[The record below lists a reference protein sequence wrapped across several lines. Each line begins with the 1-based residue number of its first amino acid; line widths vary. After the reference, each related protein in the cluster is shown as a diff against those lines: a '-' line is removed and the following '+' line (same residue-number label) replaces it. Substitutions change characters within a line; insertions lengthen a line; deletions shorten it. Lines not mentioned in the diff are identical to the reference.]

1 MFSLK
6 RSFQSTENPNFCL
19 THLPI
24 FLYKSNPNS
33 DTPTTALY
41 FNLQEKMRRRVR
53 TAFLFVLLFTLVS
66 VYLARNSITKKHVL
80 NSTSDLRT
88 RSKDPGF
95 PNLAIRDDRER
106 LDGQLRTRRVS
117 SIGNSVATVS
127 ILFPDWEVFVIVSPE
142 AALPSQDSG
151 DAEYKCLFENGA
163 KSPANFSG
171 VLEFTNRTTFK
182 CVLPNRLR
190 SRRPFIQPVLVRSS
204 ETAVSPE
211 NKQVSAELIRWTTIA
226 YESFSTENDVV
237 LFVKGINRQLASKP
251 PREFNCVFGDD
262 GEKNTAVRTAV
273 TSSNQEV
280 FRCHHPKLTAAVTS
294 ERIKILRS
302 SETAVSP
309 ENKQVSAELIRWTT
323 IAYESFS
330 TENDVVLF
338 VKGINRQLASKP
350 PREFNCVFGDDG
362 EKNTAVRTA
371 VTSSNQEVFRCHHP
385 KLTAAVTSERIKI
398 SLEIVPKNTVVPSV
412 AYYTPRRRTLASQ
425 EPRSLLCACT
435 MVYNVAKFLREW
447 VMYHSRIGVEKF
459 ILYDNGSEDEL
470 AEVVDE
476 LNHEG
481 FNVTTL
487 FWIWPKTQEAGFSH
501 AALYANQSCTWMM
514 YVDVDEFVFSPTWQ
528 SRSSS
533 KLLTSLLPISHR
545 SIGQLQIR
553 CNEFGPS
560 NQTSH
565 PVEGVTQGYTC
576 RRKVDERHKSIVLLD
591 AVDSSLENAI
601 HHFEV
606 RKSFFRSKLVSM
618 EDAVVNHYK
627 YQAWSEFRTKFR
639 RRVSAYVV
647 DWTRAVNPT
656 SKDRTPGLGFEP
668 IKPNGWA
675 EKFCEVRDD
684 RLKLLTQ
691 KWFGSNTSQ
700 GYKMA
705 WQR

>member
-6 RSFQSTENPNFCL
+6 KSFQSKQNRNFCITL

-24 FLYKSNPNS
+24 FIYKSNPNS
-33 DTPTTALY
+33 DIPTALFFY
-41 FNLQEKMRRRVR
+41 LQEKMRRRVR
-53 TAFLFVLLFTLVS
+53 TAFLFALLVVLFFTFVS
-66 VYLARNSITKKHVL
+66 VYFARNSITKKHVL

-88 RSKDPGF
+88 RSKDPSF
-95 PNLAIRDDRER
+95 PNLVIRDDREKLGGR
-106 LDGQLRTRRVS
+106 LRTRPVS
-117 SIGNSVATVS
+117 SIGNSVSTVA

-142 AALPSQDSG
+142 AALPSTDSG
-151 DAEYKCLFENGA
+151 DAEYNCLFENGA
-163 KSPANFSG
+163 KSPAIFSG
-171 VLEFTNRTTFK
+171 VLASTNRSTFK
-182 CVLPNRLR
+182 CVFPNSLH
-190 SRRPFIQPVLVRSS
+190 SRRPFIQPTLIRSS
-204 ETAVSPE
+204 ETDLSPG
-211 NKQVSAELIRWTTIA
+211 NKQVSPELIRWTTIA

-237 LFVKGINRQLASKP
+237 LFVKGINRQLSNKP
-251 PREFNCVFGDD
+251 PSEFNCVFGDD
-262 GEKNTAVRTAV
+262 GEENAAVRTAV

-280 FRCHHPKLTAAVTS
+280 FRCHHP
-294 ERIKILRS
+294 
-302 SETAVSP
+302 
-309 ENKQVSAELIRWTT
+309 N
-323 IAYESFS
+323 
-330 TENDVVLF
+330 
-338 VKGINRQLASKP
+338 
-350 PREFNCVFGDDG
+350 
-362 EKNTAVRTA
+362 
-371 VTSSNQEVFRCHHP
+371 
-385 KLTAAVTSERIKI
+385 LTAAVTSERIKI

-412 AYYTPRRRTLASQ
+412 AYYTTRRRTLASQ
-425 EPRSLLCACT
+425 EPKSLLCACT

-459 ILYDNGSEDEL
+459 ILYDNGSDDEL

-476 LNHEG
+476 LNQEG

-528 SRSSS
+528 SSDSS
-533 KLLTSLLPISHR
+533 KLLTSLLPISDR
-545 SIGQLQIR
+545 SIGQLHIR

-591 AVDSSLENAI
+591 AVNSSLENAI

-606 RKSFFRSKLVSM
+606 KKSIFRSILVSM
-618 EDAVVNHYK
+618 EDVVVNHYK

-639 RRVSAYVV
+639 RRVSAYVA
-647 DWTRAVNPT
+647 DWTQAVNPT

-668 IKPNGWA
+668 IEPAGWA
-675 EKFCEVRDD
+675 EKFCEVRDH

-691 KWFGSNTSQ
+691 DWFGSNTSY
-700 GYKMA
+700 GYQMA

>member
-1 MFSLK
+1 MFL
-6 RSFQSTENPNFCL
+6 
-19 THLPI
+19 
-24 FLYKSNPNS
+24 
-33 DTPTTALY
+33 
-41 FNLQEKMRRRVR
+41 
-53 TAFLFVLLFTLVS
+53 
-66 VYLARNSITKKHVL
+66 
-80 NSTSDLRT
+80 
-88 RSKDPGF
+88 
-95 PNLAIRDDRER
+95 
-106 LDGQLRTRRVS
+106 
-117 SIGNSVATVS
+117 
-127 ILFPDWEVFVIVSPE
+127 IVSPE
-142 AALPSQDSG
+142 AALPTPDSG
-151 DAEYKCLFENGA
+151 DAEYECLFENGA

-171 VLEFTNRTTFK
+171 VLAFPNRTTFK
-182 CVLPNRLR
+182 CVLPNSLH
-190 SRRPFIQPVLVRSS
+190 SRRPFIQPALIRSS
-204 ETAVSPE
+204 ETDASPE
-211 NKQVSAELIRWTTIA
+211 SKQVSSELIRWTTIA

-237 LFVKGINRQLASKP
+237 LFVKGINRQLANKP

-262 GEKNTAVRTAV
+262 GEKDA
-273 TSSNQEV
+273 
-280 FRCHHPKLTAAVTS
+280 
-294 ERIKILRS
+294 
-302 SETAVSP
+302 
-309 ENKQVSAELIRWTT
+309 
-323 IAYESFS
+323 
-330 TENDVVLF
+330 
-338 VKGINRQLASKP
+338 
-350 PREFNCVFGDDG
+350 
-362 EKNTAVRTA
+362 AVRTA

-459 ILYDNGSEDEL
+459 ILYDNGSDDEL
-470 AEVVDE
+470 AMVVDE
-476 LNHEG
+476 LNQEG

-528 SRSSS
+528 SPSSS
-533 KLLTSLLPISHR
+533 KLLTSLLPISKR

-553 CNEFGPS
+553 CTEFGPS

-576 RRKVDERHKSIVLLD
+576 RRKVHERHKSIVLLD

-606 RKSFFRSKLVSM
+606 KKSYFRSIHVSM
-618 EDAVVNHYK
+618 EDVVVNHYK

-639 RRVSAYVV
+639 RRVSANVV
-647 DWTRAVNPT
+647 DWKRAVNPT

-668 IKPNGWA
+668 IEPEGWA

-691 KWFGSNTSQ
+691 DWFGSSTSH
-700 GYKMA
+700 GYQMA

>member
-1 MFSLK
+1 MFSLLK
-6 RSFQSTENPNFCL
+6 KSFQSTENPNFCMA
-19 THLPI
+19 HLPI

-33 DTPTTALY
+33 DTPTTALFFY
-41 FNLQEKMRRRVR
+41 LQEKMRRRVR
-53 TAFLFVLLFTLVS
+53 TAFILALLAVLLFTFFS
-66 VYLARNSITKKHVL
+66 VHLARNAITKKHVL

-95 PNLAIRDDRER
+95 PNLAIRDDREK
-106 LDGQLRTRRVS
+106 LGGQLRTRPVS
-117 SIGNSVATVS
+117 SIGNSVATVAV
-127 ILFPDWEVFVIVSPE
+127 LFPDWEVFVIVSPE
-142 AALPSQDSG
+142 AALPSPDSG

-171 VLEFTNRTTFK
+171 VLAFTNRTTFK
-182 CVLPNRLR
+182 CVLPNSLR
-190 SRRPFIQPVLVRSS
+190 SRRPFIQPVLIRSS
-204 ETAVSPE
+204 EIDVLPE
-211 NKQVSAELIRWTTIA
+211 NKQVSSELIRWTTIA

-237 LFVKGINRQLASKP
+237 LFVKGINRQLANKP
-251 PREFNCVFGDD
+251 PRQFNCVFGDD

-280 FRCHHPKLTAAVTS
+280 FRCHHPKLTA
-294 ERIKILRS
+294 E
-302 SETAVSP
+302 
-309 ENKQVSAELIRWTT
+309 
-323 IAYESFS
+323 
-330 TENDVVLF
+330 
-338 VKGINRQLASKP
+338 
-350 PREFNCVFGDDG
+350 
-362 EKNTAVRTA
+362 
-371 VTSSNQEVFRCHHP
+371 
-385 KLTAAVTSERIKI
+385 AVTSERIKI

-412 AYYTPRRRTLASQ
+412 AYYTPRRRTLLSQ
-425 EPRSLLCACT
+425 EPKSLLCACT

-459 ILYDNGSEDEL
+459 ILYDNGSDDEL
-470 AEVVDE
+470 AKVVDE
-476 LNHEG
+476 LNQEG

-514 YVDVDEFVFSPTWQ
+514 YVDVDEFVFSPKWH
-528 SRSSS
+528 SPSSS

-565 PVEGVTQGYTC
+565 PVQGVTQGYTC
-576 RRKVDERHKSIVLLD
+576 RRMVDERHKSIVLLD

-606 RKSFFRSKLVSM
+606 NKSFFRSILVSM
-618 EDAVVNHYK
+618 EKVVVNHYK

-647 DWTRAVNPT
+647 DWTKAVNPT

-668 IKPNGWA
+668 IEPEGWA

-691 KWFGSNTSQ
+691 DWFGSNTSH
-700 GYKMA
+700 GYQMA
-705 WQR
+705 WQRWLFQGFTFKP